1 MHLTDKALHALRPR
15 SKTYKVTDAR
25 CPGLTVRVHPTG
37 KKAWYIRK
45 TVELH
50 GKRQRIEVKIG
61 DFPKMGCKS
70 ARLEFHQQTAVV
82 RDALAHAVSAAR
94 AQVAGLE
101 MGELLGMYLD
111 DLAPAV
117 SQNTMDTYRATVQ
130 GVSDLPMHSLRCNAL
145 TNHIAREWFRV
156 LRGGGYSRTYLK
168 SIVRLHARALEW
180 GIDEGLVDVLNCF
193 AYVQRKE
200 LRRIRAKPKRSRVL
214 TDAELRALWYWEGFK
229 AKRQRA
235 VEASTI
241 LRLLVLTGL
250 RKSEIKLLHWSDVD
264 AYEQH
269 VPEMGETFDLLV
281 IPAERTKTRR
291 AYSVPIL
298 EPIRAVLDDYASR
311 IPPSKRRGKMFPA
324 TCKAPNAS
332 ILNALKREGVA
343 HTLHDVRRTV
353 ATRLSAAG
361 VPREW
366 IEAVLQH
373 TTKGNASDYYI
384 HHAFIGQKVQALTA
398 WYEILGPVVSPN
410 AVLTLPAPLAPG
422 ELMGGG
428 ES

>member
-1 MHLTDKALHALRPR
+1 MHLTDKTLRALRPR

-25 CPGLTVRVHPTG
+25 GPGRTGRVHPTG
-37 KKAWYIRK
+37 KKAGYIRK
-45 TVELH
+45 PVELH
-50 GKRQRIEVKIG
+50 GKRQRVEVKIG

-111 DLAPAV
+111 DLAPTV
-117 SQNTMDTYRATVQ
+117 SENTMDTYQATVQ
-130 GVSDLPMHSLRCNAL
+130 GCSDLPMYSLRCNAL

-156 LRGGGYSRTYLK
+156 LRGGGYSGSYLK

-180 GIDEGLVDVLNCF
+180 GIDEGLVDVRICF
-193 AYVQRKE
+193 ECVPRNA
-200 LRRIRAKPKRSRVL
+200 LRRIRTTPKRSRVL
-214 TDAELRALWYWEGFK
+214 TDAERRALWYWDGFK

-235 VEASTI
+235 IEASTI
-241 LRLLVLTGL
+241 LRLLVLTSL
-250 RKSEIKLLHWSDVD
+250 RKSEIKLLHWSDID
-264 AYEQH
+264 AGEQH
-269 VPEMGETFDLLV
+269 VPEMGETFDLLI
-281 IPAERTKTRR
+281 IPSERTKTRTD
-291 AYSVPIL
+291 YSVPIL
-298 EPIRAVLDDYASR
+298 EPVRAVLDDYAGR

-324 TCKAPNAS
+324 TCKAQHAA
-332 ILNALKREGVA
+332 ILNALKREGVG

-373 TTKGNASDYYI
+373 TTRGNASDHYI

-398 WYEILGPVVSPN
+398 WYEILGPIVSPS
-410 AVLTLPAPLAPG
+410 AMLSLPAPPAPG